1 MDLYVQMGHGMQS
14 LALELLESG
23 GPETF
28 ILSPLNSQENRL
40 IQFANKA
47 NKKGAKLLMDPQLY
61 CPRKHQK
68 NLCNYSYW
76 PQGETT
82 NLESGNC
89 DRVINSLIALNEKL
103 QTSAVILPSF
113 LQKKVDARWNA
124 VQKLLLESALKNAHR
139 KTLFHT
145 IALTSEVLL
154 DEMQVQAILGFVSD
168 WDVTGVYIVCEH
180 PGKYYLVNQPLW
192 LSNLLDLVSGIK
204 RHGKKVIVGYASHQM
219 LCLSL
224 SKCDAIAS
232 GNFLNVRWFQPE
244 HFETLESDEIS
255 RRAVWYYCP
264 QALSEFKVPF
274 LDIAKRMNLLDR
286 LAPSETMI
294 NPYCEMLFGT
304 ALPTAT
310 GYNEKNAHRHYLY
323 SLHKQCL
330 NAVRESYAETKAA
343 QLLSLETADHIL
355 AGLRERGI
363 RGQDRDFSEVSDV
376 NRAAIAAHDIA
387 YGFPLSH
394 EWSSL

>member
-1 MDLYVQMGHGMQS
+1 M
-14 LALELLESG
+14 
-23 GPETF
+23 
-28 ILSPLNSQENRL
+28 
-40 IQFANKA
+40 
-47 NKKGAKLLMDPQLY
+47 
-61 CPRKHQK
+61 
-68 NLCNYSYW
+68 
-76 PQGETT
+76 
-82 NLESGNC
+82 
-89 DRVINSLIALNEKL
+89 
-103 QTSAVILPSF
+103 
-113 LQKKVDARWNA
+113 
-124 VQKLLLESALKNAHR
+124 
-139 KTLFHT
+139 
-145 IALTSEVLL
+145 
-154 DEMQVQAILGFVSD
+154 
-168 WDVTGVYIVCEH
+168 
-180 PGKYYLVNQPLW
+180 
-192 LSNLLDLVSGIK
+192 
-204 RHGKKVIVGYASHQM
+204 
-219 LCLSL
+219 

-343 QLLSLETADHIL
+343 QLLSLETADHLL